1 MIVALRLL
9 GTLVLAVLGW
19 AVLGY
24 LASAPLGA
32 IYGWS
37 GHPAIPA
44 APSWVYILVYAVVLP
59 LLCLA
64 GGWKMT
70 RWTENRWGKGR
81 GDG

>member
-1 MIVALRLL
+1 MTIALRFL
-9 GTLVLAVLGW
+9 GTLVVAVVSW

-44 APSWVYILVYAVVLP
+44 APTAVYILVYAVVLP

-64 GGWKMT
+64 GGWKIT
-70 RWTENRWGKGR
+70 RWLEGRWGR
-81 GDG
+81 PRTDG